1 MGVATKWLLT
11 KASNVLRSTGI
22 RMSEIRGALVVFCA
36 GAMMYVGKDGMNKKI
51 SYLHLLTLSLPGFFV
66 MVKGRVG
73 SKKTFCV
80 R

>member
-1 MGVATKWLLT
+1 MQVRIAGVDVTNNKESVNGVGLMDGAVDKVRLEMDVMVHLVVGLLT
-11 KASNVLRSTGI
+11 DA
-22 RMSEIRGALVVFCA
+22 
-36 GAMMYVGKDGMNKKI
+36 Y
-51 SYLHLLTLSLPGFFV
+51 LTLSLPGFFV